1 VTASPADARIVAYGE
16 SAVLITLGDR
26 IDRATN
32 ARVHDLAAAVRSLA
46 QSDARFGSPVPA
58 YASLLVPIDP
68 LALGTDAAIERLAD
82 IVAAVPPSRSTE
94 AAAGPLVDLA
104 TRYGGADGPDLADVA
119 ALHDLTEADVIE
131 LHASVEYHVFFLG
144 FAPGFAYLGTVPE
157 AIATPRRATPR
168 TRVPAGSVGLA
179 GDQTGVYPFEMPGG
193 WQLIGRTGARLWDLA
208 RPSPAL
214 LAPGARVRFVPRAT
228 GR

>member
-1 VTASPADARIVAYGE
+1 MTPPADARIVAYGE

-46 QSDARFGSPVPA
+46 QVDARFGSPVPA
-58 YASLLVPIDP
+58 YASLLVPVDP
-68 LALGTDAAIERLAD
+68 LVLGTDAAIERLVD
-82 IVAAVPPSRSTE
+82 LVAAAPPSRSAE
-94 AAAGPLVDLA
+94 AADRPLAGDLA
-104 TRYGGADGPDLADVA
+104 TRYGGADGPDLADLA

-157 AIATPRRATPR
+157 AIATPRRASPR

-193 WQLIGRTGARLWDLA
+193 WQLIGRTEARLWNLA

-214 LAPGARVRFVPRAT
+214 LAPGSRVRFVPHAT